1 MNRASPSTRRRFP
14 FGGGAPL
21 LAGAAGA
28 GAWAVLRSDAMKP
41 PLPVR
46 TVAVL
51 VEAADDPA

>member
-1 MNRASPSTRRRFP
+1 MNRASPSARRRFP
-14 FGGGAPL
+14 LGGAPL

-28 GAWAVLRSDAMKP
+28 GAWAALRSDAVKP
-41 PLPVR
+41 SLQVR